1 MNKDLTLK
9 SQAEAVIHFIQ
20 HLDIEM
26 VDTLLDNSIEYQ
38 DMRKDIFISKFG
50 HAMNEFIEAGDTF
63 LNTSKGFCD
72 SIICNYKCSGF
83 SFVGNNSGKFIDLI
97 IEIEEG
103 KIVDIYECTE
113 FKTKNTKR
121 DRSKRIEIDKLF

>member
-1 MNKDLTLK
+1 MKNNSQLQ
-9 SQAEAVIHFIQ
+9 SQAEAVIYFIQ
-20 HLDIEM
+20 KLDIEM